1 MQDRIALDDT
11 YNGALGL
18 EISASSA
25 TGNLYI
31 VGLRMAGDKE
41 IFMDAETADT
51 HEIAAFFRM
60 VEAAKASWEKY
71 LASQA

>member
-11 YNGALGL
+11 FNGTLGL
-18 EISASSA
+18 EVSASSA

-31 VGLRMAGDKE
+31 VGRKIVGGRE
-41 IFMDAETADT
+41 ILMDAATSDT

-60 VEAAKASWEKY
+60 VDVAKAQFEKF
-71 LASQA
+71 LSQA